1 MQRERNRENQGI
13 LEVNFFLKKHFKMD
27 KILARITKKKINR
40 RDKLSICV
48 VRRISLYTKQ
58 TLKGQES

>member
-1 MQRERNRENQGI
+1 
-13 LEVNFFLKKHFKMD
+13 MD

-58 TLKGQES
+58 TLKGQ